1 MKITTAMH
9 GGNYNELAKQHGL
22 TKEMVLDFSAN
33 INPLGV
39 PASLKQTITAN
50 LDKLVE
56 YPEPDYLAL
65 RAHIASFHQLD
76 LANVIPGNG
85 ATELIFG
92 IAKVTK
98 AQKVLLL
105 APTFAEYERAFF
117 DAEIIYAELAKET
130 NFAAAETVLE
140 IIERETD
147 LEAVCLCNPNNPTG
161 QLINQEEMIK
171 IADLCEK
178 KNIYLIIDEAF
189 MDFIEESETISM
201 IPYLQ
206 QFSHLC
212 IIRAFT
218 KFFAIPGLRLGYLL
232 TKNDLLAEALLQMR
246 EPWSINTFADM
257 GGQILLDDKDYIKQT
272 YQWISTERSFLYQGL
287 NGFPELTVYQPSVNY
302 IFFHLEKPLDLRKEL
317 LLKGI
322 FVRSCANYRGLTE
335 NYYRVAVKIRA
346 DNIQLLTALE
356 VILSGN

>member
-22 TKEMVLDFSAN
+22 TKEMILDFSAN

-65 RAHIASFHQLD
+65 RARIASFHQLN

-117 DAEIIYAELAKET
+117 DAEIIYAELTKET
-130 NFAAAETVLE
+130 HFAAAETVLE
-140 IIERETD
+140 MIKRESD

-161 QLINQEEMIK
+161 QLISQQEMIQ
-171 IADLCEK
+171 IAELCEER
-178 KNIYLIIDEAF
+178 NIYLIIDEAF
-189 MDFIEESETISM
+189 MDFLEDNETISM
-201 IPYLQ
+201 INYLES
-206 QFSHLC
+206 FPHLA

-257 GGQILLDDKDYIKQT
+257 AGQVLLDDTEYITQT
-272 YQWISTERSFLYQGL
+272 YNWISAERDFLYQEL
-287 NGFPELTVYQPSVNY
+287 SKFSELTVYRPSVNY
-302 IFFHLEKPLDLRKEL
+302 IFFHLETSLDLRKEL

-322 FVRSCANYRGLTE
+322 FIRSCANYRGLTE
-335 NYYRVAVKIRA
+335 NYYRVAVKARCDNTKLIR
-346 DNIQLLTALE
+346 ALE
-356 VILSGN
+356 VIFSGN

>member
-65 RAHIASFHQLD
+65 RARIASFHQLD

-130 NFAAAETVLE
+130 NFDAAETVLE
-140 IIERETD
+140 IIERETE

-257 GGQILLDDKDYIKQT
+257 AGQILLDDKDYIKQT

-335 NYYRVAVKIRA
+335 NYYRVAVKTRD

>member
-1 MKITTAMH
+1 MKITTASH

-65 RAHIASFHQLD
+65 RARIASFHHLD

-117 DAEIIYAELAKET
+117 DAEKVYAELTKET
-130 NFAAAETVLE
+130 NFAAAEIVLE
-140 IIERETD
+140 MLERDTD
-147 LEAVCLCNPNNPTG
+147 IEAVCLCNPNNPTG
-161 QLINQEEMIK
+161 QLISQKEMVK
-171 IADLCEK
+171 IANICEK
-178 KNIYLIIDEAF
+178 RNIYLIIDEAF
-189 MDFIEESETISM
+189 MDFLEENEAISM
-201 IPYLQ
+201 INYLER
-206 QFSHLC
+206 FPHLA

-232 TKNDLLAEALLQMR
+232 TKNNLLAEALLQIR
-246 EPWSINTFADM
+246 EPWSINTFADLA
-257 GGQILLDDKDYIKQT
+257 GQILLEDKTYIKQT
-272 YQWISTERSFLYQGL
+272 YQWIHKEREFLYTGL
-287 NGFPELTVYQPSVNY
+287 CEFPELTVFEPSVNY

-322 FVRSCANYRGLTE
+322 FIRSCANYRGLTE
-335 NYYRVAVKIRA
+335 NYYRVAVKSRE
-346 DNIQLLTALE
+346 DNCQLLTALE
-356 VILSGN
+356 VIFSGN

>member
-9 GGNYNELAKQHGL
+9 GGNYNELAKKHGL

-65 RAHIASFHQLD
+65 RARIASFHQLD

-178 KNIYLIIDEAF
+178 ENIYLIIDEAF

-257 GGQILLDDKDYIKQT
+257 AGQILLDDKDYIKQT
-272 YQWISTERSFLYQGL
+272 YQWISTERAFLYQGL

-322 FVRSCANYRGLTE
+322 FVRSCANYRGLAE
-335 NYYRVAVKIRA
+335 NYYRVAVKTRA

>member
-1 MKITTAMH
+1 MKITTASH

-39 PASLKQTITAN
+39 PASLKQTITTN

-65 RAHIASFHQLD
+65 RARIASFHQLD

-98 AQKVLLL
+98 AQKVLVL

-117 DAEIIYAELAKET
+117 DAEIVYAELTKET
-130 NFAAAETVLE
+130 NFAAAASVLTMLE
-140 IIERETD
+140 QD
-147 LEAVCLCNPNNPTG
+147 LDIEAVCLCNPNNPTG
-161 QLINQEEMIK
+161 QLISQKEMVE
-171 IADLCEK
+171 IANLCEK
-178 KNIYLIIDEAF
+178 RNIYLIIDEAF
-189 MDFIEESETISM
+189 MDFLEENEAISM
-201 IPYLQ
+201 INYLER
-206 QFSHLC
+206 FPHVA

-232 TKNDLLAEALLQMR
+232 TKNNLLAEALLQMR
-246 EPWSINTFADM
+246 EPWSINTFADLA
-257 GGQILLDDKDYIKQT
+257 GQILLEDKTYIKQT
-272 YQWISTERSFLYQGL
+272 YQWIHKEREFLYTGL
-287 NGFPELTVYQPSVNY
+287 CEFPELTVFEPSVNY
-302 IFFHLEKPLDLRKEL
+302 IFFHLEKPFDLRKEL

-322 FVRSCANYRGLTE
+322 FIRSCANYRGLTE
-335 NYYRVAVKIRA
+335 NYYRVAVRSRA
-346 DNIQLLTALE
+346 DNRQLLTALE
-356 VILSGN
+356 VIFSGN

>member
-1 MKITTAMH
+1 MKITTASH
-9 GGNYNELAKQHGL
+9 GGNYNELAKKHGL

-50 LDKLVE
+50 LDQLVE

-65 RAHIASFHQLD
+65 RARIASFHQLD

-92 IAKVTK
+92 MAKVTK

-117 DAEIIYAELAKET
+117 GAEIVYAELTSET
-130 NFAAAETVLE
+130 NFAAAEIVLATL
-140 IIERETD
+140 EREMD
-147 LEAVCLCNPNNPTG
+147 IDAVCLCNPNNPTG
-161 QLINQEEMIK
+161 QLISQQDMVQ
-171 IADLCEK
+171 IANLCEK
-178 KNIYLIIDEAF
+178 RNIYLIIDEAF
-189 MDFIEESETISM
+189 MDFLEENETISM
-201 IPYLQ
+201 INYLER
-206 QFSHLC
+206 FPHLA

-232 TKNDLLAEALLQMR
+232 TKNDLLAEALLQIR
-246 EPWSINTFADM
+246 EPWSINTFADLA
-257 GGQILLDDKDYIKQT
+257 GQILLDDTDYINQT
-272 YQWISTERSFLYQGL
+272 YSWLSDEREFLFEGL
-287 NGFPELTVYQPSVNY
+287 TQFSELTVYRPSVNY

-322 FVRSCANYRGLTE
+322 FIRSCANYRGLSE
-335 NYYRVAVKIRA
+335 NYYRVAVKSRD
-346 DNIQLLTALE
+346 DNRQLLSALE
-356 VILSGN
+356 VIFSGN